1 MLASQRALF
10 EMPRHICYLNS
21 ASYSPLPLRT
31 QEAGRAAVG
40 RKGTPW
46 TLEPGF
52 AHQQHE
58 RARAAA
64 ARLIDADAAD
74 MALIPSI
81 SYGVATAAKVLA
93 IDRGT
98 RVIVLENDH
107 SSPVLEWQTRAEAQG
122 FAVETIR
129 RPDDGDWTSAVLA
142 AIERPGAPPI
152 SLASISSVH
161 WSDGG
166 MIDVEKVGAALRQRG
181 ASFLIDATHSAGV
194 LTMDVRRLDPDFVI
208 FPTYKWLLGPY
219 GRAFLYIA
227 KRHQGGIPL
236 EQTSFGR
243 RDVRAENAV
252 YFTDVSYLSDARRF
266 DMGERDHFIS
276 MEMASIG
283 MEMMAEWGASAVVQ
297 RLLMLTERIAEGLR
311 GIGVSAPERRFRA
324 PHILS
329 LCFKS
334 PGFKSPGFKSP
345 GFKSPGFKSPGFKSL
360 GFKNG
365 MPAGLIEGLASEG
378 IYVAARL
385 GRMRISPHVFN
396 DEADADRLVAALV
409 KRLRS

>member
-1 MLASQRALF
+1 MRGIPEKEIIHMLASQRALF
-10 EMPRHICYLNS
+10 DMPRHICYLNS

-31 QEAGRAAVG
+31 QEAGRAAVR

-46 TLEPGF
+46 TLDAAF
-52 AHQQHE
+52 ANGQHE

-64 ARLIDADAAD
+64 ARLINANPADI
-74 MALIPSI
+74 ALIPSI
-81 SYGVATAAKVLA
+81 SYGVATAAKVLT

-98 RVIVLENDH
+98 RIVVLEDDH
-107 SSPVLEWQTRAEAQG
+107 SSPVLEWQARANALT
-122 FAVETIR
+122 FTVETVR
-129 RPDDGDWTSAVLA
+129 RPEDGDWTSSVLA
-142 AIERPGAPPI
+142 AIERPGAPPV

-166 MIDVEKVGAALRQRG
+166 LIDIEKVGASLRRRG
-181 ASFLIDATHSAGV
+181 ASFLLDATHSAGV

-219 GRAFLYIA
+219 GRAFLYVA

-243 RDVRAENAV
+243 RDVRAENEV
-252 YFTDVSYLSDARRF
+252 YFADLRYVDDARRF

-283 MEMMAEWGASAVVQ
+283 MEMMGDWGAAAVGQ

-311 GIGVSAPERRFRA
+311 GIGVSVPERRVRA

-329 LCFKS
+329 L
-334 PGFKSPGFKSP
+334 GFKG
-345 GFKSPGFKSPGFKSL
+345 GI
-360 GFKNG
+360 
-365 MPAGLIEGLASEG
+365 PAGLVEGLASED

-385 GRMRISPHVFN
+385 RRMRISPHVFN
-396 DEADADRLVAALV
+396 DEADADRFVAALV
-409 KRLRS
+409 KRLRG

>member
-1 MLASQRALF
+1 
-10 EMPRHICYLNS
+10 
-21 ASYSPLPLRT
+21 
-31 QEAGRAAVG
+31 
-40 RKGTPW
+40 
-46 TLEPGF
+46 
-52 AHQQHE
+52 
-58 RARAAA
+58 
-64 ARLIDADAAD
+64 
-74 MALIPSI
+74 
-81 SYGVATAAKVLA
+81 
-93 IDRGT
+93 
-98 RVIVLENDH
+98 VLENDH
-107 SSPVLEWQTRAEAQG
+107 SSPVLEWQTRADAQG

-166 MIDVEKVGAALRQRG
+166 LIDIEKVGAALRQRG

-227 KRHQGGIPL
+227 RRHQGGIPL

-252 YFTDVSYLSDARRF
+252 YFADVGYLPDARRF

-311 GIGVSAPERRFRA
+311 VSAPERRFRA

-329 LCFKS
+329 LRFE
-334 PGFKSPGFKSP
+334 
-345 GFKSPGFKSPGFKSL
+345 SL

-365 MPAGLIEGLASEG
+365 MPTGLIEGLASEG

-409 KRLRS
+409 KRVRS

>member
-52 AHQQHE
+52 ANQQHE

-98 RVIVLENDH
+98 RIIVLENDH
-107 SSPVLEWQTRAEAQG
+107 SSPVLEWQTRADAQG

-166 MIDVEKVGAALRQRG
+166 LIDIEKVGAALRQRG

-227 KRHQGGIPL
+227 KRHHGGIPL

-252 YFTDVSYLSDARRF
+252 YFADVSYVSDARRF

-297 RLLMLTERIAEGLR
+297 RLQMLTERIAEGLR
-311 GIGVSAPERRFRA
+311 GLGVSVPERHLRA

-329 LCFKS
+329 L
-334 PGFKSPGFKSP
+334 
-345 GFKSPGFKSPGFKSL
+345 
-360 GFKNG
+360 GFKNLGFRNG
-365 MPAGLIEGLASEG
+365 MPTGLVEGLATEG
-378 IYVAARL
+378 IYVVARL

-396 DEADADRLVAALV
+396 DEADADRFVAALA
-409 KRLRS
+409 KRLRG